1 LIGVLIVTHGR
12 LGEALLEAAAML
24 VSESACLRAVG
35 FQPGEGVED
44 LDAKVRAAL
53 AELAPNDGVLCL
65 ADLPGGSPA
74 RVLGGLVFERPD
86 LELVTGANLPMLV
99 EILLLRKELSLK
111 ELVQHAVQSGAGSI
125 MDIGAILR
133 QGGGSDD

>member
-1 LIGVLIVTHGR
+1 LTGVLIVTHGR
-12 LGEALLEAAAML
+12 LGEALLDSAAML
-24 VSESACLRAVG
+24 VGESACLRTIG

-44 LDAKVRAAL
+44 LDAKVRQVL
-53 AELAPNDGVLCL
+53 AELATGDGVLCL

-86 LELVTGANLPMLV
+86 LELVTGVNLPMLA
-99 EILLLRKELSLK
+99 EILLLRRELNLK
-111 ELVQHAVQSGAGSI
+111 ELVQHALRSGADSI